1 MEGVIQMEGLRNA
14 RPLSGSCQVFLRPT
28 KASVNYVYAFIVLGF
43 LFVCFNG

>member
-14 RPLSGSCQVFLRPT
+14 RPLSGSASVFET
-28 KASVNYVYAFIVLGF
+28 NKASVNYVYGFIVLGF